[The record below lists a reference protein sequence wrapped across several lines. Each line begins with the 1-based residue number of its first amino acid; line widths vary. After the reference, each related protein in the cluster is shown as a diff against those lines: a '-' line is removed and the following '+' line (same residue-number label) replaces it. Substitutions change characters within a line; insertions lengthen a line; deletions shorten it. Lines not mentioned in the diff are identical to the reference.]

1 MESPLSVPVPTPQI
15 LVVEDEAPTREAL
28 VRALDLVGYQVDGAA
43 SGVVALE
50 KLESNHYD
58 LMLLDLRMPELDGVE
73 VMKYTQKNHPDLLV
87 VVLTAHA
94 TLESAIS
101 AVRAGAS
108 DYLIKPCR
116 IQEIETTIAR
126 ALEDR
131 RAQLKRQHLIGVIS
145 EAVDVLQGKQDVRD
159 EGSPWESE
167 RFARCRSVM
176 LDRERRR
183 VVIEEDQQTNRE
195 AELTE
200 NETAIL
206 THMMHFPDTILTCQE
221 MARSALNYDLCER
234 EAQNI
239 VRPHISRL
247 RRKIEADH
255 TRPRLIR
262 TIRGKGYVFSP
273 P

>member
-1 MESPLSVPVPTPQI
+1 MENSLSIPVPTPRI
-15 LVVEDEAPTREAL
+15 LVVEDEEPTREAL
-28 VRALDLVGYQVDGAA
+28 VRALDLVGYRVEGAA
-43 SGVVALE
+43 SGDIALE
-50 KLESNHYD
+50 KLSEDRYD
-58 LMLLDLRMPELDGVE
+58 LMLLDLRMPGMDGVD
-73 VMKYTQKNHPDLLV
+73 VMDYTQKHHPDLLI

-116 IQEIETTIAR
+116 IQEIERTIGR
-126 ALEDR
+126 ALESR
-131 RAQLKRQHLIGVIS
+131 QAQLQRQHLLGVIS
-145 EAVDVLQGKQDVRD
+145 DAVDVLQGKEDAEG
-159 EGSPWESE
+159 EGSQQSE
-167 RFARCRSVM
+167 RFLRSGSVM
-176 LDRERRR
+176 LDQERRW
-183 VVIEEDQQTNRE
+183 VVIEGDQQTNRE

-206 THMMHFPDTILTCQE
+206 SHMMDYPDMVLTCQE

-247 RRKIEADH
+247 RRKIEVDP

>member
-1 MESPLSVPVPTPQI
+1 MENPLSIPVPTPRI
-15 LVVEDEAPTREAL
+15 LVVEDEEPTREAL
-28 VRALDLVGYQVDGAA
+28 VRALDLVGYQVDGAP
-43 SGVVALE
+43 SGDVALN
-50 KLESNHYD
+50 KLEDDLYD
-58 LMLLDLRMPELDGVE
+58 LMLLDLRMPGMDGVE
-73 VMKYTQKNHPDLLV
+73 VMEYTQANYPDLLV

-126 ALEDR
+126 ALESR
-131 RAQLKRQHLIGVIS
+131 QAQLQRQHLIGVIS
-145 EAVDVLQGKQDVRD
+145 DAVDVLQGQQAVEGEADPRD
-159 EGSPWESE
+159 SE
-167 RFARCRSVM
+167 RFLRAGSVT
-176 LDRERRR
+176 LDCERRW
-183 VVIEEDQQTNRE
+183 VVIEEGQQRNRE

-206 THMMHFPDTILTCQE
+206 SHMMRYPDMVLTCQE
-221 MARSALNYDLCER
+221 MARAALNYDLSER

-247 RRKIEADH
+247 RRKIEVDA

-262 TIRGKGYVFSP
+262 TIRSKGYVFSP